1 MTDVLDA
8 AQAATYSRQ
17 ALALAEALGRR
28 PLQAHC
34 HHGLGMLYAKTGQQE
49 QACTELCA
57 AIDLYRAMGMTFWLP
72 QAEASL
78 AQVQGL

>member
-1 MTDVLDA
+1 MAVRVRRIWSCPKRSLDSA
-8 AQAATYSRQ
+8 
-17 ALALAEALGRR
+17 
-28 PLQAHC
+28 
-34 HHGLGMLYAKTGQQE
+34 LGMLYAKTGQQE